1 MFNKKLVF
9 LLTGGFI
16 AACVLILFASS
27 NMKSAEAPALSGIV
41 SSDAEG
47 PMEGVLVKAKRVG
60 GTITVTVVSDEHGR
74 YSFPPD
80 RLQPGPYN
88 LTIRA
93 TGYDLPNKSTP
104 VTVANNTVADL
115 KLSKAGA
122 SALVD
127 QLMPAEVAM
136 SIPGTPA
143 QRRSIGFCVS
153 CHSFSRVL
161 KSTHDAEEFTSVIL
175 RMRNREPAADYTHPI
190 DLPYHVDLQPGD
202 EELAKYLASINLS
215 SKSQWDFEFK
225 TLPRPRGKATKVIYT
240 EYDLPRRDAEPHDAV
255 MDSEGMIWYIDFA
268 EPFVGRLNPRTG
280 ETKEWTLPEFKPG
293 FAPGSLGLAL
303 DKEGNPWIAR
313 SFQGGIAKFDRKTEK
328 VTSYPILKEYDNVH
342 TRTSFI
348 AISPVDGKV
357 WFDDTFNRMMYIFD
371 PSTSKM
377 IGYPA
382 YPGWKWDNDSG
393 AGRSGVGPNGEKED
407 HFMYGVAVS
416 SKGMGYWGDL
426 ANTNIGEMDPE
437 TGKTKLY
444 PTPTPNSGPRRMH
457 IAPDD
462 QLWFAE
468 NNDSAR
474 KIGMFD
480 TKTKQFKE
488 WIPPTPGD
496 LPYDV
501 VPDKAGFVWAGGE
514 RTDFVT
520 RLNPKTG
527 EMVDYVL
534 PNSNV
539 NIRRVD
545 VNNFTNPPSMLL
557 GENHQAKIVLVQPLD

>member
-1 MFNKKLVF
+1 MFNKKLVS
-9 LLTGGFI
+9 LLAVNLFI
-16 AACVLILFASS
+16 VSVLVLHTPSTVRG
-27 NMKSAEAPALSGIV
+27 AEAPALSGIV
-41 SSDAEG
+41 TSGTEG

-60 GTITVTVVSDEHGR
+60 GTITITVVSDEHGR

-80 RLQPGPYN
+80 RLQPGSYN
-88 LTIRA
+88 LTVRA
-93 TGYDLPNKSTP
+93 TGYDLPKAVP
-104 VTVANNTVADL
+104 VTVASNTVADL
-115 KLSKAGA
+115 KLSKA
-122 SALVD
+122 SVSVLVD
-127 QLMPAEVAM
+127 QLMPAEVVM

-143 QRRSIGFCVS
+143 QRRAITFCTS
-153 CHSFSRVL
+153 CHSFARVL
-161 KSTHDAEEFTSVIL
+161 KSIHDADEFVPVIA
-175 RMRNREPAADYTHPI
+175 RMRNHEPAADYTHPI
-190 DLPYHVDLQPGD
+190 DLPFHVNPLPGD
-202 EELAKYLASINLS
+202 EALAKYLATLNLS
-215 SKSQWDFEFK
+215 AKSQWDFEFK
-225 TLPRPRGKATKVIYT
+225 TYPRPKGKATKVIYT
-240 EYDLPRRDAEPHDAV
+240 EFDLPRRDAEPHDV
-255 MDSEGMIWYIDFA
+255 IMDAEGMIWYIDFA

-313 SFQGGIAKFDRKTEK
+313 SFQGGIAKFDKKTEK
-328 VTSYPILKEYDNVH
+328 VSSYPILKEYDNVY

-357 WFDDTFNRMMYIFD
+357 WFDDTFNRMMYIYD
-371 PSTSKM
+371 PSAKKM

-382 YPGWKWDNDSG
+382 YPGWKWDLEA
-393 AGRSGVGPNGEKED
+393 AGRSGIGPNGEKED
-407 HFMYGVAVS
+407 HFMYGVAVN

-457 IAPDD
+457 MAPDD

-468 NNDSAR
+468 NNDSGR
-474 KIGMFD
+474 KIAVFD

-488 WIPPTPGD
+488 WTPPTPGD

-501 VPDKAGFVWAGGE
+501 VPDKAGFVWGGGE
-514 RTDFVT
+514 QTDFVT

-545 VNNFTNPPSMLL
+545 VNNLTNPPSMLF
-557 GENHQAKIVLVQPLD
+557 GENHQAKIILVQPLE